1 MPLLLSVISALLLI
15 LLFSG
20 LFFAL
25 KVIYPRV
32 IPIEK
37 TYQLELEKNRFTEQE
52 YLQWP
57 REDIFLESPFGYS
70 IACSFFPVAGSDK
83 TVVISH
89 GITYSRYGMV
99 KYMPLFRE
107 HNFNILLYDLRN
119 HGLSGGRNTT
129 FGFFEKFDLR
139 VVVDWAFER
148 TTPDGVVGTM
158 GESLGAATTLQHTP
172 LDNRLAFAIA
182 DCAYSD
188 LADLLA
194 YRLKCDY
201 HLPRFPLLNIANFL
215 CMILAGL
222 DFKKVSP
229 IHSTKEVSIPI
240 FWIHG
245 QNDDYIPLQMSRD
258 MYTAKTNGPKKFFL
272 APNAAHAESLIQNQ
286 VEYTR
291 QIHEFL
297 IELKLADPESV

>member
-1 MPLLLSVISALLLI
+1 MPLLLSVIFALLLT

-20 LFFAL
+20 LFFAV
-25 KVIYPRV
+25 KVIYPKV

-37 TYQLELEKNRFTEQE
+37 TYQLELEKHRFAEQE

-57 REDIFLESPFGYS
+57 REDFSLESPFGYS
-70 IACSFFPVAGSDK
+70 IACSFFPAAGAKK

-99 KYMPLFRE
+99 KYLPLFRK
-107 HNFNILLYDLRN
+107 HNFNVLLYDLRN

-129 FGFFEKFDLR
+129 FGYFEKFDLQ

-148 TTPDGVVGTM
+148 TTPNGVVGTM
-158 GESLGAATTLQHTP
+158 GESLGAATTLQHIP

-182 DCAYSD
+182 DCAYAN

-194 YRLKCDY
+194 YRLKREY
-201 HLPRFPLLNIANFL
+201 HLPRFPLLNIANYL
-215 CMILAGL
+215 CKILAGL
-222 DFKKVSP
+222 DFNKVSP
-229 IHSTKEVSIPI
+229 SHSAKDVATPI

-245 QNDDYIPLQMSRD
+245 LDDDYIPPQMSRD
-258 MYTAKTNGPKKFFL
+258 MYTAKTNGSKKLFL
-272 APNAAHAESLIQNQ
+272 APNAAHAESLIQNP
-286 VEYTR
+286 VEYAQ
-291 QIHEFL
+291 QINEFL
-297 IELKLADPESV
+297 IELKLANPERG